1 MTTLSNASSHP
12 VIWQCWKDSRRADT
26 PAAPQPSAIPKR
38 DAVRFWHKARELE
51 RRSRPPGF
59 QDGKLGRNGLAV
71 LHALIFDFL
80 NHKTGRLDPSYEDLA
95 KAAAISV
102 RSVARGIVRLREA
115 GILAWVRRCIADQDE
130 TGRFVL
136 RQISNAY
143 EILTSKLVLAMPD
156 RPEAGTWG
164 DHPSEGD
171 AVDRASAAAAVGL
184 SSEFIVRQLENETGL
199 SGALARLGRVNFLKK
214 T

>member
-1 MTTLSNASSHP
+1 M
-12 VIWQCWKDSRRADT
+12 
-26 PAAPQPSAIPKR
+26 PKR

-51 RRSRPPGF
+51 RRSRTAGR
-59 QDGKLGRNGLAV
+59 QDGRLGRNGLAV

-80 NHKTGRLDPSYEDLA
+80 NHKTGRLDPAYEDLA

-102 RSVARGIVRLREA
+102 RSVARGIQKLREA
-115 GILAWVRRCIADQDE
+115 GILSWVRRCIADQDE

-143 EILTSKLVLAMPD
+143 EILTAKLITAVPD

-171 AVDRASAAAAVGL
+171 AIDRAAAAGAAGL
-184 SSEFIVRQLENETGL
+184 STEFILRQLENETGL
-199 SGALARLGRVNFLKK
+199 SGALARLGRANFLKK